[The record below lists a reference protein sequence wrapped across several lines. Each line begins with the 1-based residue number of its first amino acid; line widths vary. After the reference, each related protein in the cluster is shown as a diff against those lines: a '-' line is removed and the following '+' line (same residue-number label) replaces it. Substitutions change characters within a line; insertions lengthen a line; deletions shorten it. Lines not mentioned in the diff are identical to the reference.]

1 MGIMTFKSLINM
13 IIIIKKEKEIGRS
26 QELLE
31 EEIQSKK
38 WWMSVF

>member
-1 MGIMTFKSLINM
+1 M

>member
-1 MGIMTFKSLINM
+1 M
-13 IIIIKKEKEIGRS
+13 IIIIKKEKEIGRL